1 MDARTLGVAAISGLL
16 MSGCGMITVV
26 SEQTQS
32 DYALCIQK
40 REAGGVAPEIAAL
53 DCAEMVERV
62 NVENV

>member
-1 MDARTLGVAAISGLL
+1 

-26 SEQTQS
+26 SEQPES

>member
-1 MDARTLGVAAISGLL
+1 

-26 SEQTQS
+26 SEQTQN

>member
-26 SEQTQS
+26 SEQTEG

-53 DCAEMVERV
+53 DCAEVVERV
-62 NVENV
+62 DVENV

>member
-1 MDARTLGVAAISGLL
+1 MDARTLGVVAISGLL

>member
-26 SEQTQS
+26 SERAES
-32 DYALCIQK
+32 DYALCIEK

-53 DCAEMVERV
+53 DCAEVVERV
-62 NVENV
+62 DVENV

>member
-26 SEQTQS
+26 SERAES
-32 DYALCIQK
+32 DYALCIEK

-53 DCAEMVERV
+53 DCAEVVERV

>member
-1 MDARTLGVAAISGLL
+1 MDARTLGVAAIRGLL

-26 SEQTQS
+26 SEQTES

-53 DCAEMVERV
+53 DCAEVVERM

>member
-1 MDARTLGVAAISGLL
+1 MNARALDVGAITGLL
-16 MSGCGMITVV
+16 QSRCGMITVF
-26 SEQTQS
+26 SEQTES

-62 NVENV
+62 DVENV

>member
-1 MDARTLGVAAISGLL
+1 MDARTLGVAAISVLL

-26 SEQTQS
+26 SEQTES

>member
-1 MDARTLGVAAISGLL
+1 MDARTLGLAAISGLL

-26 SEQTQS
+26 SEQPES

>member
-1 MDARTLGVAAISGLL
+1 MDARALGAAAISGLL

-26 SEQTQS
+26 SEQTES

-53 DCAEMVERV
+53 DCAEVVERV
-62 NVENV
+62 DVENV